1 MVVVQLKKDEYLVHK
16 DEPMRAIY
24 IIIRGCVVLKTKKQ
38 EMSFGAG
45 SVIGFMESVQG
56 SFCGDYLV
64 KEDCL
69 VASYKYENTD
79 DFKAIFKEQPK
90 YCYAFLHAAVME
102 CKQVYET
109 YIVWEK
115 KIKSL
120 IEFVT
125 KQYAEYEVYCSH
137 ASVPIKEI
145 TIVGMM
151 QQFCV
156 PEIITTWEM
165 DYLQELFELPE
176 KNMIAFYNH
185 KQSLCIGAIMRLS
198 NYMSRMLCNTDA
210 MMEFMNLSKDYLI
223 CEGDDLLELWYDLS
237 LHLAY
242 KDISHI
248 MPNVRVRELSSFLK
262 TTGLFEEAV
271 IDTRFRYYNDMN
283 FEQYVLVN
291 KLVEENQQIKTAEED
306 PMTTE
311 EILSTDFVTYIMEYA
326 GYSAEEIANVKH
338 MVTVYDVV
346 ADTLEMTSEGT
357 EARKQLTKLFYEI
370 YEKAFLRTVNEH
382 YVPMI
387 LELFFQFGVLDIEMV
402 GRENIRDL
410 IAVIKQLREQQKV
423 QEERKEK
430 GELVTSVYSV
440 YQWLCSIYRGDRE
453 PSKNEF
459 DVDYHGELLE
469 QRKKNIISKE
479 QENELKHDQMKKVQ
493 FEIRNMF
500 TTNNRL
506 TYGRITG
513 FCPVLHQKD
522 FVRSVDQM
530 FISFEKINETID
542 AIRKKD
548 YTCFFR
554 EVLFVA
560 PEYGVDRTQIMK
572 EVLPEVVLMPNIG
585 SRAMMWQETSGV
597 KRDTPARFIL
607 PIMTIADLNQLM
619 LETIGKYRWEICR
632 KIMGV
637 RWNDIREKSLTSEYY
652 DYMQYYRKNSEL
664 SASAREKI
672 KADLVH
678 AKNNYREVFV
688 MDYVNWMKYEAQGN
702 FRLNK
707 VARKIL
713 SDYVPFTSAVRDK
726 LSTNPM
732 YGELF
737 AKGDILRKR
746 RKEKERALFDRYLS
760 TGGKMTPELE
770 AHLQFYDM

>member
-1 MVVVQLKKDEYLVHK
+1 MVVVQLKKDEYLIHK
-16 DEPMRAIY
+16 DEPMKAIY
-24 IIIRGCVVLKTKKQ
+24 IIIRGSVVLKTRQ
-38 EMSFGAG
+38 NEMNFGAG
-45 SVIGFMESVQG
+45 SVIGFMESVHG
-56 SFCGDYLV
+56 SFCGDYIV

-69 VASYKYENTD
+69 VASYKYENSD

-90 YCYAFLHAAVME
+90 YCYAFLHAAIME
-102 CKQVYET
+102 CKQIYEK
-109 YIVWEK
+109 YIAFEK
-115 KIKSL
+115 RTRSL

-156 PEIITTWEM
+156 PEIVTTWEM
-165 DYLQELFELPE
+165 DYLHELFEIPE
-176 KNMIAFYNH
+176 KTMLSFYNH
-185 KQSLCIGAIMRLS
+185 KQSLCIGEIMRLS
-198 NYMSRMLCNTDA
+198 DYMSRMLCDTDA
-210 MMEFMNLSKDYLI
+210 MIEFINISKDYLI

-237 LHLAY
+237 LSLAY
-242 KDISHI
+242 KEINHI
-248 MPNVRVRELSSFLK
+248 MPKVRVRELSSFLK
-262 TTGLFEEAV
+262 TTELFEEAV
-271 IDTRFRYYNDMN
+271 IDARFRYYNDMN
-283 FEQYVLVN
+283 FEQYVLGN
-291 KLVEENQQIKTAEED
+291 KLVQENQQVKAVEED
-306 PMTTE
+306 TMTTD

-326 GYSAEEIANVKH
+326 GYHAEDIANVKR
-338 MVTVYDVV
+338 MVTIYDVV
-346 ADTLEMTSEGT
+346 ADTLETTPEGT
-357 EARKQLTKLFYEI
+357 KARKELTKIFYEI

-402 GRENIRDL
+402 GRENVRDL
-410 IAVIKQLREQQKV
+410 IAVVKQLREQQKV

-430 GELVTSVYSV
+430 GELFTSVYTV
-440 YQWLCSIYRGDRE
+440 YQWLYSIYRGERE

-479 QENELKHDQMKKVQ
+479 QENELKHDQIKKVQ

-500 TTNNRL
+500 TNTNRL

-530 FISFEKINETID
+530 FMSFEKINESID
-542 AIRKKD
+542 SIRKKD
-548 YTCFFR
+548 YSCFFR

-560 PEYGVDRTQIMK
+560 PEHGVDRTQIMK
-572 EVLPEVVLMPNIG
+572 EVLPEVILMPNVG
-585 SRAMMWQETSGV
+585 SRAMMWQENSGV

-652 DYMQYYRKNSEL
+652 DYIQYYRKNNEL
-664 SASAREKI
+664 SASAKDKI

-707 VARKIL
+707 VSRKIL